1 MSTTTTDWSG
11 LLPVEVAARVI
22 ESAIKQSVV
31 LQLGSRV
38 PMPAGTETIPVVS
51 TAPSASW
58 VSAGSRKPLTKVEW
72 SSETLRAEEV
82 ASITAVPDVYIQD
95 APWDV
100 EASVENELGKA
111 VARTLDAAVL
121 FGVNAPASFPSGG
134 IAGLAG
140 AALTGADALEA
151 IDAALTAL
159 EGDGLVPDGIASSSA
174 IGSAL
179 RAAYREAAAL
189 PGEAPT
195 SAVYGV
201 PVAVTS
207 PWDSSVADAFVGG
220 WENLLIGVREDV
232 NFAISREGVL
242 VDEDGNIQVSAF
254 QDDQT
259 LVRVYARFGVAVARP
274 LKADGSGP
282 SNPFV
287 GASWTGST
295 PEPPEAASAPA
306 AARPVGRPRKES

>member
-1 MSTTTTDWSG
+1 MSTTTDWSG

-121 FGVNAPASFPSGG
+121 FGINAPASFPSGG

-140 AALTGADALEA
+140 AALTVADALEA

-201 PVAVTS
+201 PVVRYVAVG
-207 PWDSSVADAFVGG
+207 FVGRRC
-220 WENLLIGVREDV
+220 VRRRLGEP
-232 NFAISREGVL
+232 AHR
-242 VDEDGNIQVSAF
+242 
-254 QDDQT
+254 
-259 LVRVYARFGVAVARP
+259 RARRRQFRH
-274 LKADGSGP
+274 
-282 SNPFV
+282 
-287 GASWTGST
+287 
-295 PEPPEAASAPA
+295 
-306 AARPVGRPRKES
+306 

>member
-1 MSTTTTDWSG
+1 MG
-11 LLPVEVAARVI
+11 ERRFAKAADEGRMVQRNP
-22 ESAIKQSVV
+22 A
-31 LQLGSRV
+31 SRR
-38 PMPAGTETIPVVS
+38 GRE
-51 TAPSASW
+51 
-58 VSAGSRKPLTKVEW
+58 L
-72 SSETLRAEEV
+72 
-82 ASITAVPDVYIQD
+82 TAVPDVYIQD

-151 IDAALTAL
+151 FLDAALTAL
-159 EGDGLVPDGIASSSA
+159 EGDGLVPDGMARLVGHRVGAQSGIS
-174 IGSAL
+174 G
-179 RAAYREAAAL
+179 
-189 PGEAPT
+189 GCGPT
-195 SAVYGV
+195 GRGTDERRVRR